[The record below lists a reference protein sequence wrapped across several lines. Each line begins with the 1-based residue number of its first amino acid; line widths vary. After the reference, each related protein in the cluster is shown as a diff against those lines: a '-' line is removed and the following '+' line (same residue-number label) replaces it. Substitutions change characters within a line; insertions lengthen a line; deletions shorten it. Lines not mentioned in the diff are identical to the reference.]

1 MNYLVLSTT
10 GLATAQRLQRELGG
24 VIHAYSKRVQDSDT
38 RPFDNVGAA
47 LGDLFNS
54 GKPLVALCAAGIIIR
69 HLAPHLTGKNTDAP
83 VIALAEDGTAIVPLL
98 GGHHGG
104 NVLARNI
111 GDILN
116 LAPAITTA
124 SDTMFDVALDEPPQG
139 CRLANPGD
147 VKSFVAAMRD
157 GAVVAVAGEADWLT
171 SSNIPQVDTGADTGA
186 DTGTLRITITDEP
199 MAGDEQHLIYHR
211 QNLALG
217 VGCERRAGGGEVIAL
232 ISHTLE
238 EANLSPLSLAGLYS
252 LNLKEDEA
260 ALHEA
265 AAHFDIP
272 ARFFDLATLQAQE
285 DYLPNPSDIVKAEVG
300 VAGVAEAA
308 ALAVGG
314 QLVVEKQK
322 SKRSTCAISRS
333 DAIIDAEAH
342 GQARGHLSI
351 VGIGPGRADWR
362 TGAAEAA
369 IRHADIIVGYSLY
382 LELIA
387 DLVNDKDCR
396 AYNLG
401 EEETRVAAAIELAAS
416 GKNVALVSSGD
427 AGVFAMGALAHELL
441 DRDDAPVHW
450 DRISL
455 ELSPGISAMQAA
467 AMRVGAPL
475 GHDFCAISLSDLLTP
490 REVIL
495 KRVVAAASADFV
507 IAFYNP
513 VSKRRRDLLGIAR
526 DLLLR
531 HRPEDTPVVLARNL
545 GRADENVTAMPLSQ
559 LQVDDVDMLTLV
571 MIGSS
576 ETRARKRGDGT
587 WSVYTPRGY
596 AAKGT
601 ELGTELS
608 KEEQA

>member
-1 MNYLVLSTT
+1 M
-10 GLATAQRLQRELGG
+10 
-24 VIHAYSKRVQDSDT
+24 
-38 RPFDNVGAA
+38 
-47 LGDLFNS
+47 
-54 GKPLVALCAAGIIIR
+54 VALCAAGIIIR
-69 HLAPHLTGKNTDAP
+69 HLSPHLSTKHEDAP

-104 NVLARNI
+104 NALARDI
-111 GDILN
+111 GKILN

-124 SDTMFDVALDEPPQG
+124 SDTMFNVALDEPPQG
-139 CRLANPGD
+139 WCLANPGD
-147 VKSFVAAMRD
+147 VKNFVATLRD
-157 GAVVAVAGEADWLT
+157 GAAVTITGEADWLAN
-171 SSNIPQVDTGADTGA
+171 SNIPQADSA
-186 DTGTLRITITDEP
+186 ALHITVTDEP
-199 MAGDEQHLIYHR
+199 SQGDGQHLVYHR
-211 QNLALG
+211 RNLALG
-217 VGCERRAGGGEVIAL
+217 IGCERRTDGQEMIAL
-232 ISHTLE
+232 IEHTLA
-238 EANLSPLSLAGLYS
+238 EANLSPLSLAGLFS
-252 LNLKEDEA
+252 LDLKADEA

-265 AAHFDIP
+265 AAHFNIP
-272 ARFFDLATLQAQE
+272 ARFLDLATLQAQE
-285 DYLPNPSDIVKAEVG
+285 DRLPNPSVVVKTEVG
-300 VAGVAEAA
+300 IAGVAEAA
-308 ALAVGG
+308 ALSVGG
-314 QLVVEKQK
+314 ELLVEKQK
-322 SKRSTCAISRS
+322 SKRATCAISRS
-333 DAIIDAEAH
+333 SGIIDPNAH

-369 IRHADIIVGYSLY
+369 IRRADIIVGYSLY

-387 DLVNDKDCR
+387 DLVKDKDCR

-401 EEETRVAAAIELAAS
+401 EEETRVAAAIELAAT
-416 GKNVALVSSGD
+416 GQNVALVSSGD

-441 DRDDAPVHW
+441 DRDDTPAHW
-450 DRISL
+450 DRISV

-467 AMRVGAPL
+467 ALRVGAPL

-513 VSKRRRDLLGIAR
+513 VSKRRRDLLAIAR

-531 HRPEDTPVVLARNL
+531 HRPEDTPVILARNL
-545 GRADENVTAMPLSQ
+545 GRADEQITAMPLTH

-571 MIGSS
+571 MVGSS

-601 ELGTELS
+601 ELI
-608 KEEQA
+608 KEA